1 MITEFHF
8 KPFIDVSFYGTIL
21 ASANHNFYC
30 LLVLYISF
38 RHNAFFCKTTLNI
51 VNALVDVE
59 TLRIVIKSR
68 AFYQA
73 NNFVVVLHCRYLL
86 TEIIG
91 MYT

>member
-1 MITEFHF
+1 MS
-8 KPFIDVSFYGTIL
+8 PFMVKFWHQKMLTYYFY
-21 ASANHNFYC
+21 
-30 LLVLYISF
+30 LYYIF
-38 RHNAFFCKTTLNI
+38 RFFCESTLNI

>member
-1 MITEFHF
+1 MSPFHG
-8 KPFIDVSFYGTIL
+8 KIL

-38 RHNAFFCKTTLNI
+38 RHFCKTTLNI

>member
-1 MITEFHF
+1 MSPFMVQFWHQQIIT
-8 KPFIDVSFYGTIL
+8 Y
-21 ASANHNFYC
+21 NFYWYYKC
-30 LLVLYISF
+30 YFAKS
-38 RHNAFFCKTTLNI
+38 TLNI

-73 NNFVVVLHCRYLL
+73 NNSVVVLHCRYLL

>member
-1 MITEFHF
+1 MIG
-8 KPFIDVSFYGTIL
+8 P
-21 ASANHNFYC
+21 
-30 LLVLYISF
+30 
-38 RHNAFFCKTTLNI
+38 FFCKSTLNI

-59 TLRIVIKSR
+59 KLRIVIKSR